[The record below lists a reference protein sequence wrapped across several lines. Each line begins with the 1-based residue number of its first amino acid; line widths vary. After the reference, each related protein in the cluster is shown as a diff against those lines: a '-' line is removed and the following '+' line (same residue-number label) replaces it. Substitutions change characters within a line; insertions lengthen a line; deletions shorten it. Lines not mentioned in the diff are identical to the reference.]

1 MPRESPHAAAV
12 IVHYRRP
19 DLTNAC
25 LRALAAASPGL
36 VLDTVVIDNGS
47 GDGSADDVEAESAG
61 ATIVRLDENRGFAAG
76 VNAGF
81 DHTSAP
87 IVVLLNP
94 DTEPQPESITR
105 LVEHLGA
112 HPRTGVAAPILLHG
126 DGRFQRSAHRRFPN
140 LLTTFIT
147 FCMPLGYLFPALPW
161 HPHEL
166 TEAESLRGGLV
177 AHVVGAAFAVRRAAY
192 ADAGPLDEGFFLYLE
207 ETEWQQRVR
216 SANWRIDLVPTAR
229 VVHLIQGGETG
240 ADTPSPL
247 YVESLYR
254 YMGLQGVP
262 EGLLDVTLIAA
273 SSISCAH
280 YWAVGRVFPARR
292 KTADRLHG
300 AYRGYLS
307 QVLGRRRARKG
318 AR

>member
-1 MPRESPHAAAV
+1 MPGESPDAAVV

-36 VLDTVVIDNGS
+36 ELYILVIDMGS
-47 GDGSADDVEAESAG
+47 GDGSADEVEAESAG
-61 ATIVRLDENRGFAAG
+61 AVMIRLEENRGFAAG

-81 DHTSAP
+81 EHTSAP
-87 IVVLLNP
+87 IVVILNP
-94 DTEPQPESITR
+94 DTEPQPKSITR
-105 LVEHLGA
+105 LVEHLEA

-147 FCMPLGYLFPALPW
+147 FCMPLGYVFPALPW

-166 TEAESLRGGLV
+166 TEAESLRGGPV
-177 AHVVGAAFAVRRAAY
+177 AHVGGAAFAVRRAAY

-207 ETEWQQRVR
+207 ETEWQRRVGN
-216 SANWRIDLVPTAR
+216 ANWRVDLVPTAR
-229 VVHLIQGGETG
+229 VVHLIQGGETA
-240 ADTPSPL
+240 ADTPSPR

-254 YMGLQGVP
+254 YMALQGVP
-262 EGLLDVTLIAA
+262 EGLLDVTLIAG
-273 SSISCAH
+273 SSISCVH

-292 KTADRLHG
+292 TSADRLH
-300 AYRGYLS
+300 ATYRGYLS
-307 QVLGRRRARKG
+307 YVLQRRRERKG